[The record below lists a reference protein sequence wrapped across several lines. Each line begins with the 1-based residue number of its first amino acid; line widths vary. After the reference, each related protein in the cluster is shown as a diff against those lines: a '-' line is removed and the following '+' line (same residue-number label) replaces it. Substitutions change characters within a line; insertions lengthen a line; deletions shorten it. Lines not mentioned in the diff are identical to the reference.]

1 MKTDA
6 DMRGKFRIF
15 RHQTLCRAHDEFEM
29 GDVVAILGADHQK
42 FVLMGGPSVQTVS
55 SIKHEYL
62 ERGNPVVAG
71 EMFHLIDVGGL
82 DRRNVITVIDPEMP
96 LGLLE
101 DFGHEVTIGT
111 AAVEIIVPCAYV
123 VEA

>member
-1 MKTDA
+1 
-6 DMRGKFRIF
+6 MRNV
-15 RHQTLCRAHDEFEM
+15 LAL
-29 GDVVAILGADHQK
+29 LGVDHHK
-42 FVLMGGPSVQTVS
+42 FVLMGAPAVYTVS
-55 SIKHEYL
+55 AIKHEYF
-62 ERGNPVVAG
+62 ERRDTVVAG

-101 DFGHEVTIGT
+101 DFGHEVTIRT